1 MQSLNLRLRVRHDLL
16 QIDIRVSA
24 PDHQGS
30 IIWDSLGRWGCL
42 RGEDEGMRNAT
53 FCQYNRADSHG
64 AGFKRLLI
72 DVCD

>member
-24 PDHQGS
+24 LDHQGS
-30 IIWDSLGRWGCL
+30 MIWDSLGRWGYP
-42 RGEDEGMRNAT
+42 RGEDEGMRNGE
-53 FCQYNRADSHG
+53 FCQYNYADSHG